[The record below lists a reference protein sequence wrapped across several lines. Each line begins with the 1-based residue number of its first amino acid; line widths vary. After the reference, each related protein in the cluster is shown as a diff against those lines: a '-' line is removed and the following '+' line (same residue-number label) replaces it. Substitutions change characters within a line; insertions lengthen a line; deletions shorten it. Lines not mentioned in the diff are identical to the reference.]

1 MATTSPKVTKIE
13 IFDLQ
18 VIFLATI
25 IIVRDVPPVLS
36 SVNPVILATIS
47 DVDVRRLLPPTSLSP
62 TSSVININV
71 ADFIIYFMRT
81 YDSYGPQIDRLTVI
95 DVYHEVDDHRL
106 LTFTGELDLTAV
118 QPRFITKLVLKH
130 H

>member
-1 MATTSPKVTKIE
+1 MLTSE
-13 IFDLQ
+13 
-18 VIFLATI
+18 
-25 IIVRDVPPVLS
+25 S
-36 SVNPVILATIS
+36 
-47 DVDVRRLLPPTSLSP
+47 VRRLLPP

-81 YDSYGPQIDRLTVI
+81 YDSYGPLIDRLTVI
-95 DVYHEVDDHRL
+95 DVYHEVDHQI
-106 LTFTGELDLTAV
+106 TGELDLTAV

>member
-95 DVYHEVDDHRL
+95 DVYHEVDHQI
-106 LTFTGELDLTAV
+106 TGELDLTAV